1 MKNYLFSNWK
11 MYLGLDESVKLIQN
25 YVDNLNLDE
34 DLEMAVFPSALSF
47 SIVKELLKDSKI
59 DIGSQN
65 LYSVPEGG
73 YTGEVS
79 AKMYKDAGCV
89 YALVGHSERRHI
101 FGETNEDVSNKLK
114 AVLDNNLI
122 PVLCVGETKK
132 QKEDKKTDE
141 VIKEQL
147 ISALEGLD
155 FENKELF
162 VAYEPV
168 WAIGTGDSCSNIS
181 AEHMSGKI
189 KEWVMGLQINAKLVI
204 LYGGSVRGEN
214 VEDYLKETSIDGV
227 LVGGAST
234 KFDKWQEIV
243 KKVK

>member
-1 MKNYLFSNWK
+1 MKYLFANWK

-25 YVDNLNLDE
+25 YTDNLNLVE
-34 DLEMAVFPSALSF
+34 DVEMAVFPSALSF
-47 SIVKELLKDSKI
+47 SIVKELSKDSKI
-59 DIGSQN
+59 GIGSQN

-79 AKMYKDAGCV
+79 AKMYQDAGSK

-101 FGETNEDVSNKLK
+101 FGETNEDVKNKLK
-114 AVLDNNLI
+114 AVLENNLI
-122 PVLCVGETKK
+122 PVLCVGETKE
-132 QKEDKKTDE
+132 QKEDEKTDE
-141 VIKEQL
+141 VVKEQL

-168 WAIGTGDSCSNIS
+168 WAIGTGESCSNVS
-181 AEHMSGKI
+181 AEHMSSRI
-189 KEWVMGLQINAKLVI
+189 KEWTLGLQINAKLVI

-214 VEDYLKETSIDGV
+214 VEDYLKEDSIDGV
-227 LVGGAST
+227 LVGGASAN
-234 KFDKWQEIV
+234 FDKWQEIV